1 MSVLKAAVKR
11 LFLFVNNS
19 FPIYHHELYQGAG
32 IMPSV
37 LYQP

>member
-19 FPIYHHELYQGAG
+19 FHFYHHELCQCAG
-32 IMPSV
+32 IMPSD

>member
-19 FPIYHHELYQGAG
+19 FHFYHHELYQGAG
-32 IMPSV
+32 IMPSG